1 MVEAVVMR
9 SGLLFQ
15 KWNRIESL
23 RMWFCCLLWFC
34 NLFCCFHFSK
44 LSGQLLLLL
53 ILSALATVGLSL
65 FSQKEW
71 LVKPV
76 ILYILKNFAALW
88 DHRII
93 NSSLFTVLLFFFT
106 VLLPLVV
113 NELLWNLS
121 SSWIWNQESRRLLW
135 RTRNSTWVLQL
146 RLVNSKKRVAP
157 AFCAI
162 LDFACKI
169 VFSIRMLWC
178 IPGWIL
184 SVHYL

>member
-1 MVEAVVMR
+1 MR

-34 NLFCCFHFSK
+34 NLFRYFHFSI

-53 ILSALATVGLSL
+53 IWSALGL
-65 FSQKEW
+65 FSQKQW

-93 NSSLFTVLLFFFT
+93 NSSLFTIHLFFFT

-113 NELLWNLS
+113 NGLHWNLS
-121 SSWIWNQESRRLLW
+121 SSWIWNQESRYLLW
-135 RTRNSTWVLQL
+135 RTQNSTWFLL
-146 RLVNSKKRVAP
+146 SWLVNSKKHAAQ
-157 AFCAI
+157 AFCDI

-169 VFSIRMLWC
+169 VFSVWM
-178 IPGWIL
+178 L
-184 SVHYL
+184 SVHPRLDLMCSLPVESVFNLLAS